1 MRADAHAVRR
11 GLWLGLVGVAIFSV
25 TLPLTRLAVGTPE
38 APLMSGVFM
47 ALARAAGAG
56 GLSVLYLLWVRAPW
70 PARQDL
76 LPLAV
81 VSLGAV
87 FGFPLL
93 TSVAMRHVEAVHA
106 SVMAGLLPLVTAAVA
121 AWLLR
126 QRHRPAFWACALLGS
141 ALVVGY
147 AMLRSPVPGLSLQ
160 AADVLLMLGMVSAAV
175 AYAWGARLAG
185 RMPPEQV
192 ICWALLISLPVSLP
206 GTWLSWP
213 TQAVGAVPWLALGY
227 VSVFSMWLGFF
238 AWYRGLALG
247 GTVRVS
253 QVQLLQPFMSLLV
266 AVPLLGERLD
276 GLTLVFAAAVLAT
289 VLMGRK
295 LASLPEKASP

>member
-1 MRADAHAVRR
+1 
-11 GLWLGLVGVAIFSV
+11 
-25 TLPLTRLAVGTPE
+25 
-38 APLMSGVFM
+38 
-47 ALARAAGAG
+47 
-56 GLSVLYLLWVRAPW
+56 
-70 PARQDL
+70 
-76 LPLAV
+76 
-81 VSLGAV
+81 
-87 FGFPLL
+87 
-93 TSVAMRHVEAVHA
+93 
-106 SVMAGLLPLVTAAVA
+106 
-121 AWLLR
+121 
-126 QRHRPAFWACALLGS
+126 
-141 ALVVGY
+141 
-147 AMLRSPVPGLSLQ
+147 MLRSPVPGLSLQ

-266 AVPLLGERLD
+266 AVPLLGEQLD

-289 VLMGRK
+289 VLVGRK

>member
-1 MRADAHAVRR
+1 MTFA
-11 GLWLGLVGVAIFSV
+11 V
-25 TLPLTRLAVGTPE
+25 TLPVTRLAVGTPE
-38 APLMSGVFM
+38 DPHLSGVFVAM
-47 ALARAAGAG
+47 GRAAVAG
-56 GLSVLYLLWVRAPW
+56 ILSIVYLWFTRALRPTRSQMKGLGLV
-70 PARQDL
+70 
-76 LPLAV
+76 AV
-81 VSLGAV
+81 GVV
-87 FGFPLL
+87 FGFPLF
-93 TSVAMRHVEAVHA
+93 TSLAMRYVEASHA
-106 SVMAGLLPLVTAAVA
+106 SVITGVLPLATAALA
-121 AWLLR
+121 AVMNR
-126 QRHRPAFWACALLGS
+126 QRPSLGFWVCAVTGT
-141 ALVVGY
+141 ALVVSF
-147 AMLRSPVPGLSLQ
+147 ALLRSGQAGLALHL
-160 AADVLLMLGMVSAAV
+160 ADVLLLCAMAFAAV
-175 AYAWGARLAG
+175 GYAWGS
-185 RMPPEQV
+185 RMSQSMGAEQV